1 MGWRRSVHNVVRV
14 DKNLPVGWSV
24 YKCKEWLSTVIIKAM
39 WVDKNLHVGWWS
51 VSLERMVDSLL
62 WVDKNLPVGWV
73 VYKSKVWLRGII

>member
-1 MGWRRSVHNVVRV
+1 MWV
-14 DKNLPVGWSV
+14 DKNLPV
-24 YKCKEWLSTVIIKAM
+24 L
-39 WVDKNLHVGWWS
+39 WWS